1 MGIRLVAE
9 TGLAQGQALEVRVPK
24 FFIGSH
30 EKCHLRPNIP
40 GLAGVHALVEERDG
54 MVYVRDFG
62 GEEGTAV
69 NDRVLHTREV
79 EVFDGDRLK
88 IGPLELLVAI
98 SKQREE
104 TSALAEAPPGW
115 PFLDARAPA
124 GTPVARKPAPQAKPA
139 APARPLV
146 EDFNPSEIE
155 AALQAPKPE
164 PPRSRP
170 SASGLPVGQHLTAE
184 SPNRDVS
191 LEERPLDYEVRGDLL
206 IVRLRAPDLND
217 EFTVGP
223 LRTVLR
229 NMLDRELPRRVVVDL
244 SQVKYMSTRAVGVIL
259 AHFQA
264 LCKIGGSMRV
274 CCASGKIQ
282 PVLKQMHLHVL
293 IDIRACLEEAL
304 SEPWE

>member
-40 GLAGVHALVEERDG
+40 GLAGVHALVEDRDG
-54 MVYVRDFG
+54 MLYVRDFG
-62 GEEGTAV
+62 SEEGTVV

-79 EVFDGDRLK
+79 EIFDGDKLK
-88 IGPLELLVAI
+88 IGPLELLLAI

-104 TSALAEAPPGW
+104 SSALAEAPPGW
-115 PFLDARAPA
+115 PFLDARSPGEPKLAPR
-124 GTPVARKPAPQAKPA
+124 PKPGMPSCAQM
-139 APARPLV
+139 
-146 EDFNPSEIE
+146 EEFNPSEIE
-155 AALQAPKPE
+155 AALKAPKPE
-164 PPRSRP
+164 PRRP
-170 SASGLPVGQHLTAE
+170 HSSAAGLPLGQHLSAE

-191 LEERPLDYEVRGDLL
+191 LEERPLDYELRGEFLV
-206 IVRLRAPDLND
+206 ITLRAPDLND

-229 NMLDRELPRRVVVDL
+229 SLLDRELPRRVVVDL
-244 SQVKYMSTRAVGVIL
+244 SHVKYMSTRAVGVIL
-259 AHFQA
+259 AHYQA

-293 IDIRACLEEAL
+293 VEIYPCREEAL
-304 SEPWE
+304 SEPW

>member
-1 MGIRLVAE
+1 MGVRLVAE
-9 TGLAQGQALEVRVPK
+9 TGLAQGQALEIRVPK

-30 EKCHLRPNIP
+30 EKCQLRPNIP

-54 MVYVRDFG
+54 TVYVRDFG

-69 NDRVLHTREV
+69 NDRVLRTREV

-98 SKQREE
+98 TKERDEKPG
-104 TSALAEAPPGW
+104 LAEAPPGW
-115 PFLDARAPA
+115 PFLDARSPA
-124 GTPVARKPAPQAKPA
+124 GGPAGRKLPQPGKPAL
-139 APARPLV
+139 PARSLV
-146 EDFNPSEIE
+146 EDFDPSQIE
-155 AALQAPKPE
+155 AVLSPPKPE
-164 PPRSRP
+164 PPRPKS
-170 SASGLPVGQHLTAE
+170 SATGLPLGQHLTAE
-184 SPNRDVS
+184 SPHRDIS
-191 LEERPLDYEVRGDLL
+191 LEERPLDYEVSGDLL
-206 IVRLRAPDLND
+206 IVTLRAPDLND

-229 NMLDRELPRRVVVDL
+229 NLLDRELPPRVLVDL
-244 SQVKYMSTRAVGVIL
+244 SHVKYMSTRAVGVIL

-274 CCASGKIQ
+274 CCAAPKVN

-293 IDIRACLEEAL
+293 VEIYPCRDEAL
-304 SEPWE
+304 AEPWE